1 MSAPAFA
8 PAACLLCAAWCF
20 AAESPNWPVD
30 PAKGFWLKVA
40 SANFEV
46 YTTAGEDA
54 GRNLVLR
61 FERLR
66 TVLRPALAWA
76 GSREKPVCIIAFQSN
91 DEFQPYTPV
100 GRASGFFLSGA
111 RRDFVVLESPA
122 PETRTAAHEYGHVV
136 IAQSGLQLPVWLTEG
151 LAELYSNIDGG
162 PSDTN
167 VVVGRFIRGRVLSLR
182 RDGWIGL
189 SELFSAGARSPVFTS
204 PALVESAYAESW
216 LLAHMLAMDPRYAGH
231 FQSFLSVIQTSG
243 AREAFDTVYG
253 KSITQVERDLRAYL
267 EAGQAN
273 ARRLTGVPAE
283 TTESIEVQREADFEA
298 RLALAEM
305 LVGYSGRSEQAREV
319 YRQMARDYP
328 LRPEVE
334 DGMAELYRFE
344 GDPMQASEHR
354 ARAALLQ
361 APLLRSLLPH

>member
-1 MSAPAFA
+1 MSASALA
-8 PAACLLCAAWCF
+8 RAACLLCASWCF
-20 AAESPNWPVD
+20 AAESPDRPVD
-30 PAKGFWLKVA
+30 PAKGVWLKVA

-54 GRNLVLR
+54 GRNLIRR

-66 TVLRPALAWA
+66 TLLRPAVAWA
-76 GSREKPVCIIAFQSN
+76 GWRERPVCVIAFQSS

-111 RRDFVVLESPA
+111 RRDFVVLDSPTT
-122 PETRTAAHEYGHVV
+122 ETRTAAHEYAHVA

-151 LAELYSNIDGG
+151 LAELYSNLDSE
-162 PSDTN
+162 PADPN
-167 VVVGRFIRGRVLSLR
+167 VIVGQFIRGRVLSLR

-189 SELFSAGARSPVFTS
+189 SELVSSGPRSAVFTS
-204 PALVESAYAESW
+204 PAFVESAYAESW
-216 LLAHMLAMDPRYAGH
+216 LLAHMLAMDPRYSGQ
-231 FQSFLSVIQTSG
+231 FQAFLAAVQTSG
-243 AREAFDTVYG
+243 TTQALDSVYG
-253 KSITQVERDLRAYL
+253 RSIDQVERDLRAYL

-273 ARRLTGVPAE
+273 VRMLSGASAE
-283 TTESIEVQREADFEA
+283 IGWSIEVEPEADFGA

-305 LVGYSGRSEQAREV
+305 LGNYSGRSEQAREV

-334 DGMAELYRFE
+334 DGIAELYRGE
-344 GDPMQASEHR
+344 GDQAQASQHR
-354 ARAALLQ
+354 ARAAVLQ
-361 APLLRSLLPH
+361 VPMVRSLLPR